1 MEMIPNDCITWA
13 EARQIVNVRNISE
26 QQFRDWYKSKDYSE
40 SYQNLLELIVHHVY
54 HSTSEKLIAPLHL
67 LQTFLEDYRRE

>member
-1 MEMIPNDCITWA
+1 MIPNDCITWA
-13 EARQIVNVRNISE
+13 EARQIVNERNISE

-40 SYQNLLELIVHHVY
+40 SYQNLLELIVHHIY

>member
-1 MEMIPNDCITWA
+1 MIPNDCITWA
-13 EARQIVNVRNISE
+13 EARQIVNERSISE